1 MRSLLF
7 GVAPDDAATYGLV
20 LAIVLVAVALAA
32 WLPARRAVLA
42 DPQAILRQ
50 G

>member
-1 MRSLLF
+1 
-7 GVAPDDAATYGLV
+7 VAPDDAATYGLV
-20 LAIVLVAVALAA
+20 LVIVVAAVTLAA
-32 WLPARRAVLA
+32 YLPARRAVVA